1 MVPNVRIDC
10 RCLTLFTMALAGVG
24 CRVDAP
30 TASGPPVVLERVS
43 GDGQRARP
51 GEPLERP
58 LVARLLDAEGRPV
71 RRVEVRW
78 TVTAGEVKPRLSAT
92 DASGEARATW
102 TPGTVAGAQR
112 AVASADGLPPIE
124 FTAVVDP
131 DAVPDR
137 IPLRAL
143 AVDTY
148 DGSNQVVHPDVALS
162 SLSGADDVPRLIITP
177 YPWGN
182 ASFENPSLYE
192 GNGREVWFTPATVT
206 NPIVKPTRGYLSDPD
221 LVSVPDGAGAL
232 WLYSR
237 RVDGENEILLTQS
250 ADGVRWSAPR
260 VVVRVPSHEAVSPT
274 IVRRSATDWLMWTVN
289 SGPAGCGSAS
299 TTVEMRRSTDGITWS
314 PPTTTMLSQ
323 GGVFAWHLEVQ
334 WIPTRGEYWA
344 LVQRQGRRVVH
355 HGCALRRDE
364 RRRHHLANLSIAGAQ
379 ARRHSGVRGCRLP
392 IHVRVRRGSRPRVAL
407 VLRRTVDVA
416 RLRMARGIRAAHAH
430 GPLRRRG
437 EVGRRAHR
445 SINRSA
451 ADERNGTVT
460 PAGRIIALLTWLD
473 MINQRVTRG

>member
-299 TTVEMRRSTDGITWS
+299 TTVELRRSTDGITWS

-344 LVQRQGRRVVH
+344 LFNGKVAGS
-355 HGCALRRDE
+355 CTTDALYV
-364 RRRHHLANLSIAGAQ
+364 AT
-379 ARRHSGVRGCRLP
+379 SGDGITWRTYQSP
-392 IHVRVRRGSRPRVAL
+392 
-407 VLRRTVDVA
+407 VLRRGAIPEFEDVVYRSTFAYDADRDLVSLWYSGARSTSRGYEWHAAFERRTRTDLFDGVARSDVA
-416 RLRMARGIRAAHAH
+416 LIAPSTAP
-430 GPLRRRG
+430 PLTN
-437 EVGRRAHR
+437 AT
-445 SINRSA
+445 A
-451 ADERNGTVT
+451 
-460 PAGRIIALLTWLD
+460 P
-473 MINQRVTRG
+473 

>member
-1 MVPNVRIDC
+1 MVPNVRVDC
-10 RCLTLFTMALAGVG
+10 RCLTLFVMALAGVG
-24 CRVDAP
+24 CRVDGP

-137 IPLRAL
+137 IPLQAL

-192 GNGREVWFTPATVT
+192 GNGREVWFAPATVT

-299 TTVEMRRSTDGITWS
+299 TTVELRRSTDGIMWS

-344 LVQRQGRRVVH
+344 LFNGKVAGS
-355 HGCALRRDE
+355 CTTEALYV
-364 RRRHHLANLSIAGAQ
+364 AT
-379 ARRHSGVRGCRLP
+379 SGDGITWRTYQSP
-392 IHVRVRRGSRPRVAL
+392 
-407 VLRRTVDVA
+407 VLRRGAIPEFEDVVYRSTFAYDADRDLVSLWYSGARSTSRGYEWHAAFERRTRTDLFDGVARSDVA
-416 RLRMARGIRAAHAH
+416 LIAPSTAP
-430 GPLRRRG
+430 PLTN
-437 EVGRRAHR
+437 AT
-445 SINRSA
+445 A
-451 ADERNGTVT
+451 
-460 PAGRIIALLTWLD
+460 P
-473 MINQRVTRG
+473 

>member
-58 LVARLLDAEGRPV
+58 LVARLLDADGRPV

-162 SLSGADDVPRLIITP
+162 SLSGGDDVPRLIITP

-192 GNGREVWFTPATVT
+192 GNGREVWFAPATVT

-299 TTVEMRRSTDGITWS
+299 TTVELRRSTDGITWS

-344 LVQRQGRRVVH
+344 LFNGKVAGS
-355 HGCALRRDE
+355 CTTEALYV
-364 RRRHHLANLSIAGAQ
+364 AT
-379 ARRHSGVRGCRLP
+379 SGDGITWRTYQSP
-392 IHVRVRRGSRPRVAL
+392 
-407 VLRRTVDVA
+407 VLRRGAIPEFEDVVYRSTFAYDADRDLVSLWYSGARSTSRGYEWHAAFERRTRTELFDGVARSDVA
-416 RLRMARGIRAAHAH
+416 LIAPSTAP
-430 GPLRRRG
+430 PLTN
-437 EVGRRAHR
+437 AT
-445 SINRSA
+445 A
-451 ADERNGTVT
+451 
-460 PAGRIIALLTWLD
+460 P
-473 MINQRVTRG
+473 